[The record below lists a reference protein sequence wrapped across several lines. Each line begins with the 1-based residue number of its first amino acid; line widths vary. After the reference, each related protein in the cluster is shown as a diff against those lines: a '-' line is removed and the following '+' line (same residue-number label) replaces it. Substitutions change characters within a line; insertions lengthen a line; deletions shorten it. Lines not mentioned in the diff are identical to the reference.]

1 MSEAEEKP
9 SSKGEPANNAAPP
22 APASQQVVRPPDRRY
37 QHTWVP
43 VAAGWLCL
51 LIGLA
56 DIVQV
61 VRPSLYTYSHLH
73 KIHAFVP
80 GALTNVAHTL
90 TVIIGL
96 LLLMLSHGLRRR
108 KRRAWEAVTLLLA
121 ASVVVH
127 LIHPRHDRII
137 TAVVSAIL
145 LAALLY
151 FRKEFYAVGD
161 PRTRWRAL
169 WVFCGLIVADVAIG
183 LTYILLAKGL
193 AENYSLWQRTV
204 HVVYGLVGVTGPV
217 QFVPESRSDLFS
229 LLTACLGLF
238 TAIVA
243 VYLFFRPARPAGRL
257 GRQDAAQVRELLC
270 KQGYRDSLGYF
281 TLRSDKSVIWSPTG
295 KSCIGYRVVS
305 GVMLA
310 GGDPLGDPEAWPGA
324 IHAFL
329 DEAARHAWV
338 PAVMGC
344 GELAAE
350 VWCREGGLTALELG
364 DEAIVDVA
372 GFSLKGRAMRNVRQ
386 MVNRVER
393 SGYTAQVRRVR
404 DIPPS
409 EIAMFRRVAGTWRGN
424 PTERGFSM
432 ALGRM
437 GAPGDEDCVIATAHE
452 NGVLRGV
459 LHFVP
464 WGPDGLSLD
473 LMRRDRSA
481 QPGVND
487 FLIVAAI
494 NAAGDLGI
502 KHMSLNFAVF
512 RAALERGERIGAGP
526 VTRAW
531 RGVLVF
537 ASRWFQ
543 IESLYKFNAKF
554 APVWVPRFFVWPG
567 TRDTPRVALAA
578 LEAEAFLVWPKLE
591 VRRLARR
598 LGLGRVRRRLLQS
611 TRPAEPATAAQPV
624 RAAGPSSPP
633 PAASASRPPA
643 APDGRPPAAPGG
655 SAAVPGGPGATAE
668 LAPAS
673 NDGQPPN
680 GHVAATPPSGSPAE
694 SSPAES
700 SPAESSPAES
710 SPAESS
716 PAESSPA
723 ESSPVESSCAEV
735 SPLEPSPA
743 EVSVGKPHTSS

>member
-1 MSEAEEKP
+1 M
-9 SSKGEPANNAAPP
+9 
-22 APASQQVVRPPDRRY
+22 
-37 QHTWVP
+37 
-43 VAAGWLCL
+43 
-51 LIGLA
+51 
-56 DIVQV
+56 
-61 VRPSLYTYSHLH
+61 
-73 KIHAFVP
+73 
-80 GALTNVAHTL
+80 
-90 TVIIGL
+90 
-96 LLLMLSHGLRRR
+96 
-108 KRRAWEAVTLLLA
+108 
-121 ASVVVH
+121 
-127 LIHPRHDRII
+127 
-137 TAVVSAIL
+137 
-145 LAALLY
+145 
-151 FRKEFYAVGD
+151 
-161 PRTRWRAL
+161 
-169 WVFCGLIVADVAIG
+169 
-183 LTYILLAKGL
+183 
-193 AENYSLWQRTV
+193 
-204 HVVYGLVGVTGPV
+204 HVVYGLVGVSGPV

-238 TAIVA
+238 TAIVT

-257 GRQDAAQVRELLC
+257 GQQDAAQVRELLC

-344 GELAAE
+344 GEQAAE

-372 GFSLKGRAMRNVRQ
+372 EFSLKGRAMRNVRQ

-404 DIPPS
+404 DIPRE
-409 EIAMFRRVAGTWRGN
+409 EIAAFRRVAGTWRGN

-452 NGVLRGV
+452 NGVLRAI

-494 NAAGDLGI
+494 NAAGDLGV
-502 KHMSLNFAVF
+502 KRMSLNFAVF

-531 RGVLVF
+531 RGVLLF

-598 LGLGRVRRRLLQS
+598 LGAGPGPAAAWLQA
-611 TRPAEPATAAQPV
+611 TRPAEAATAARPV

-643 APDGRPPAAPGG
+643 APDGRPPAAPASRPPAAPGG
-655 SAAVPGGPGATAE
+655 PAAVPDGPGAAAE
-668 LAPAS
+668 PAPAS
-673 NDGQPPN
+673 NDGQPAN
-680 GHVAATPPSGSPAE
+680 GHVAATPPNGSPAE
-694 SSPAES
+694 PSPAEPSPAESSSAESSPVDAARSSSPAES
-700 SPAESSPAES
+700 SSAESC
-710 SPAESS
+710 
-716 PAESSPA
+716 
-723 ESSPVESSCAEV
+723 PVDPCPV
-735 SPLEPSPA
+735 EPSPA
-743 EVSVGKPHTSS
+743 EVSVGKPHTPR